1 MGGSMKM
8 KSRRTLTYFQPA
20 HALMRTRIFMDG
32 RFNATMGIAESG
44 VEVYDGT
51 KYQLRVELLGG
62 GSV

>member
-1 MGGSMKM
+1 MGVPSAGTYESEALGRMKW
-8 KSRRTLTYFQPA
+8 
-20 HALMRTRIFMDG
+20 IFMDG
-32 RFNATMGIAESG
+32 RLNAAMGIAESG